1 MTPKEIA
8 ALVAKLEAASYAYHN
23 GLEPVMTDEAYD
35 TAVEMLREASPA
47 HPFFTKVGAPVSAG
61 DEVALPIPL
70 PSLNKAKD
78 AAALAKWT
86 SAFPAARYH
95 ISAKLDG
102 CSALWLPGSK
112 KLFTRGDGMRG
123 RDISAFVPY
132 FKGLQESA
140 TVIAVRGELIMETA
154 SPVIPAG
161 KLARNIVAGALNR
174 KAVDPAL
181 FSEIRFVAYE
191 LIQVAT
197 SNSASASASAASSSP
212 ELSPEDAYKLM
223 KDEGFETSRAVVIS
237 GSKMTPDLLSEI
249 FSKAEGKSPY
259 QMDGIVIA
267 PNQARPVG
275 YAPAIRK
282 GDAVNPADRVAWKQ
296 RVSMGSARTTVRAV
310 EWNVSHLGFL
320 IPRVLFDP
328 IILSGATIAAATGL
342 HGRWIYDNVIGP
354 GAEIEVRRAGDVI
367 PQILAVHS
375 PAPEGPA
382 MPPRYVWADAD
393 ATTSIH
399 IQPFGEDS
407 KNASNSIKLAHALG
421 ELGAENVGPGIVAK
435 LYSAGYRTLKEIYAA
450 SLADFAAR
458 LEGIREKGADRI
470 YQGLRASAASWT
482 TLNFLVASS
491 TMPRGVGHSKL
502 APLLAINPRVETWT
516 ASQFKAAKPAGLSDK
531 TIDAIVEAVPA
542 YLAWFATTGFSA
554 TASATSATTTSTA
567 TPIPVLKPSEQMVV
581 VFTGVRDKSLE
592 AYLESRGHVVADT
605 VTKKTTHVIHADNS
619 AATSGKITKA
629 EELGI
634 PILSLSEFKANLGL

>member
-1 MTPKEIA
+1 
-8 ALVAKLEAASYAYHN
+8 
-23 GLEPVMTDEAYD
+23 
-35 TAVEMLREASPA
+35 
-47 HPFFTKVGAPVSAG
+47 
-61 DEVALPIPL
+61 
-70 PSLNKAKD
+70 
-78 AAALAKWT
+78 
-86 SAFPAARYH
+86 
-95 ISAKLDG
+95 
-102 CSALWLPGSK
+102 
-112 KLFTRGDGMRG
+112 
-123 RDISAFVPY
+123 
-132 FKGLQESA
+132 
-140 TVIAVRGELIMETA
+140 
-154 SPVIPAG
+154 
-161 KLARNIVAGALNR
+161 
-174 KAVDPAL
+174 
-181 FSEIRFVAYE
+181 
-191 LIQVAT
+191 
-197 SNSASASASAASSSP
+197 
-212 ELSPEDAYKLM
+212 
-223 KDEGFETSRAVVIS
+223 
-237 GSKMTPDLLSEI
+237 
-249 FSKAEGKSPY
+249 
-259 QMDGIVIA
+259 
-267 PNQARPVG
+267 
-275 YAPAIRK
+275 
-282 GDAVNPADRVAWKQ
+282 
-296 RVSMGSARTTVRAV
+296 
-310 EWNVSHLGFL
+310 
-320 IPRVLFDP
+320 
-328 IILSGATIAAATGL
+328 
-342 HGRWIYDNVIGP
+342 
-354 GAEIEVRRAGDVI
+354 
-367 PQILAVHS
+367 
-375 PAPEGPA
+375 